1 MAKEARN
8 LGANDPLATGNSIGG
23 ISRVFRPANR
33 WIDTLPETTTLTDM
47 WKKPA
52 IYFSLG
58 LSAGILLCL
67 AWPRGSATAEA
78 AKGSAV
84 PSGAGL
90 GQTHGNAIPAAAPS
104 VTQIFHDGPLADE
117 AFWAALGKSPEA
129 RRAAFQRKTGEIL
142 SSPRLAMRRRW
153 FIAMLENY
161 QSGDLAAIHAGMI
174 DQERL
179 GGRFNKEYEDMMER
193 ASEVDGDVVLDK
205 INRESGGPGRSTHSW
220 QARCMASW
228 SGAES
233 DKATAWWNNLP
244 DGHLR
249 DFLATPL
256 IEGLAAVNAEKAWQA
271 AQLFDPGKRA
281 EFAARLATAF
291 AKERGPEASVAW
303 VAGLGPEESQS
314 KANALTEMADHM
326 HNMSHQKQAELFG
339 QFASE
344 PWAANTSA
352 FATLGTYWVMKD
364 ANTAV
369 AWADNLPENARKQAL
384 PAVIA
389 RWTANQEDQAG
400 AWIESQRNTPDFAM
414 KSQVFLQQLRQKQSP
429 AYVDWTKRL
438 GVAQ

>member
-1 MAKEARN
+1 
-8 LGANDPLATGNSIGG
+8 
-23 ISRVFRPANR
+23 V
-33 WIDTLPETTTLTDM
+33 
-47 WKKPA
+47 
-52 IYFSLG
+52 
-58 LSAGILLCL
+58 
-67 AWPRGSATAEA
+67 
-78 AKGSAV
+78 
-84 PSGAGL
+84 
-90 GQTHGNAIPAAAPS
+90 
-104 VTQIFHDGPLADE
+104 
-117 AFWAALGKSPEA
+117 ALNKSPEE
-129 RRAAFQRKTGEIL
+129 RRSALQRKTGEIL

-161 QSGDLAAIHAGMI
+161 QSGDLAAIRAGMI
-174 DQERL
+174 DQEHL

-193 ASEVDGDVVLDK
+193 ASEEDGAVVFDR

-220 QARCMASW
+220 QARCMANW

-256 IEGLAAVNAEKAWQA
+256 IEGLAAVNADKAWQA
-271 AQLFDPGKRA
+271 AQLFDPEKRA
-281 EFAARLATAF
+281 ECAARLATAF

-314 KANALTEMADHM
+314 KANALTELADHM
-326 HNMSHQKQAELFG
+326 HNMSHEKQAELFG

-369 AWADNLPENARKQAL
+369 AWADSLPENVRKQAL

-400 AWIESQRNTPDFAM
+400 AWIESQRNTPDFTM

-429 AYVDWTKRL
+429 AFVDWSKRL
-438 GVAQ
+438 GTVQ